1 MALPLMGG
9 NTMRWQTHTVF
20 NQPIP
25 LNNSNLFLSDIS
37 LTEAVTREGAGWDA
51 ELLASIGQQLGSA
64 ESLELGRLANANP
77 PELLRYDSSG
87 ERLDDVRFYPA
98 WHLLMQGLCANR
110 VHNLPWQEDARQG
123 SFVARAARFVQHAQV
138 EAGTLCPI
146 TMTFGAIPLLQK
158 HLPKEFHSWL
168 KPMLSDRYDAHL
180 APGAQ
185 KRGLLIGMGMT
196 EKQGG
201 SDVLS
206 NTTRAEPI
214 DKRGSGEMYR
224 IVGHKW
230 FFSVPQ
236 SDAHL
241 ILAQA
246 KGGLSC
252 FFLPRFLPD
261 GQRNQVR
268 FERLKEKLGNRS
280 NASSEVEFCDA
291 TAWLIGEEGEGIRS
305 ILKMGGYTR
314 FDCVLGSHGL
324 MRRAL
329 SVALYHAHQ
338 RQAFGKTLIDLPI
351 MRQVLGRMA
360 LQLEGQT
367 AFVFRLARAW
377 ESPGNPHELAYSR
390 LFTPA
395 AKFSVCKSGI
405 PFVAEAMEV
414 LGGIGYCED
423 SDLPRIYRE
432 MPVNSIWEG
441 SGNIMSLDVLRVL
454 AKQPGAMEML
464 HAEFDEVKGQ
474 NRHFD
479 RSWRQLQQRLNKP
492 QEEWGRELTRLL
504 ALLATGT
511 QVLKHLSPPSG
522 EAWCRMMLDSRGES
536 VLPNQVLTDVLLR
549 ATGRTG

>member
-1 MALPLMGG
+1 
-9 NTMRWQTHTVF
+9 MRWQTHTVF

-37 LTEAVTREGAGWDA
+37 LTEAIAREGASWDA

-64 ESLELGRLANANP
+64 ESLELGRLANTNP

-87 ERLDDVRFYPA
+87 ERLDDVRFHPA

-110 VHNLPWQEDARQG
+110 VHNLSWQEDARQG
-123 SFVARAARFVQHAQV
+123 SFVARAARFIQHAQV

-158 HLPKEFHSWL
+158 HLPKEFQPWL
-168 KPMLSDRYDAHL
+168 KPLLSDRYDAHL
-180 APGAQ
+180 TPGAQ

-206 NTTRAEPI
+206 NTTRAEAI
-214 DKRGSGEMYR
+214 DKRGPGEMYR
-224 IVGHKW
+224 LVGHKW

-241 ILAQA
+241 VLAQA

-268 FERLKEKLGNRS
+268 FERLKDKLGNRS

-314 FDCVLGSHGL
+314 FDCALGSHGL

-338 RQAFGKTLIDLPI
+338 RQAFGKNLIDLPV

-367 AFVFRLARAW
+367 AFLFRLARAW

-423 SDLPRIYRE
+423 SELPRIYRE

-454 AKQPGAMEML
+454 AKQPGVMEML

-479 RSWRQLQQRLNKP
+479 RSWRQLQQRLHKP
-492 QEEWGRELTRLL
+492 QEEWGRELSRLL
-504 ALLATGT
+504 ALLATGA
-511 QVLKHLSPPSG
+511 QVLQHLSPPLG

-536 VLPNQVLTDVLLR
+536 ILPNQVLLDVLLR